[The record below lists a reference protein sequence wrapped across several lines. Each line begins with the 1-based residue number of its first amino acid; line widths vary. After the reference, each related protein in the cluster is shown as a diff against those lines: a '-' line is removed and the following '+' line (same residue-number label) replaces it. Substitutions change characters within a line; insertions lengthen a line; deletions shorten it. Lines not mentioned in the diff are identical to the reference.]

1 MQPFP
6 VNNSVNSIAISTTNI
21 TSSTPVE
28 KISKLAASIHT
39 LLQEVNNPGDS
50 ENLFAH
56 VDPTSAQRDRLSDIL
71 RYFKEQ
77 KNNMN
82 DMLATAVAG
91 SSPNDLHGSTSRLPD
106 FATTQNMKSSFAN
119 LSNHYMIVVLITS

>member
-6 VNNSVNSIAISTTNI
+6 VNNSVNSVAISTTNI

-82 DMLATAVAG
+82 DMLAMAVAG
-91 SSPNDLHGSTSRLPD
+91 SSPQTIFMAQHLACRILQQH
-106 FATTQNMKSSFAN
+106 K
-119 LSNHYMIVVLITS
+119 I